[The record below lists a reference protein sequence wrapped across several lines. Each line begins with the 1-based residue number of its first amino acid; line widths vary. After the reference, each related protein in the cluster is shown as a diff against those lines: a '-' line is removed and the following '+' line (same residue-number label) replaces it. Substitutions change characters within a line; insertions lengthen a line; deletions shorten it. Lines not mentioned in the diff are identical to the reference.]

1 MNVKQSLSLS
11 VAVFTLLTLGGCGGD
26 ACKHDDG
33 HNHAANDVAAA
44 SPNDV
49 LLRING
55 KAAVTVGEFEDY
67 KAKILEIQPQYKQMM
82 AMMPETERIKIDQN
96 LYDNLVNQ
104 KILQAWIEKNDIDDS
119 QEYQKDLALI
129 VDFAKQ
135 NLSVKHFQER
145 HPVTVTEADLKNFYE
160 ENKGKMPGLSKS
172 LGGVQAKAV
181 KFESKD
187 KASEFLAKV
196 KAQGADF
203 DKIAKSS
210 NLKVEEFKDINNR
223 SFNLDMQ
230 VRKSL
235 LAMDKFPKTELVEAG
250 KVAWVVKGVSKS
262 EPVYVAFDEV
272 KDGLENMLKQQ
283 KQTEII
289 QAELDKLK
297 KEYDVDANVGYFET
311 KIKLAQAAAEQ
322 EAEKLAANE
331 QGADKAVTVAESS
344 VKTEEAAP
352 ATKAL

>member
-1 MNVKQSLSLS
+1 MNRKQSLSLS
-11 VAVFTLLTLGGCGGD
+11 AAVLTLLALGGCGGD
-26 ACKHDDG
+26 ACKKED
-33 HNHAANDVAAA
+33 HNHGAADVGAT
-44 SPNDV
+44 SGDV

-55 KAAVTVGEFEDY
+55 KPVVTVGEFEEY

-104 KILQAWIEKNDIDDS
+104 KVLQAWIEKNDIDDS
-119 QEYQKDLALI
+119 KEYQKDLALI

-135 NLSVKHFQER
+135 NLSVKHFQEH
-145 HPVTVTEADLKNFYE
+145 HPVTVTEADLQNFYE

-172 LGGVQAKAV
+172 LGGVYAKGV

-187 KASEFLAKV
+187 KANEFLAKV
-196 KAQGADF
+196 KAPGADF
-203 DKIAKSS
+203 DKVAKAS

-235 LAMDKFPKTELVEAG
+235 LAMDKLPKTELVESG
-250 KVAWVVKGVSKS
+250 KTQWVVKGVSKS
-262 EPVYVAFDEV
+262 DAVYVAFDEV

-289 QAELDKLK
+289 QAELEKLK
-297 KEYDVDANVGYFET
+297 KEYDVDANLGYFEAR
-311 KIKLAQAAAEQ
+311 IKLAQAAAQ
-322 EAEKLAANE
+322 AEAETLAASENAPE
-331 QGADKAVTVAESS
+331 ADKEVAVAQNSA
-344 VKTEEAAP
+344 KAEEAAP